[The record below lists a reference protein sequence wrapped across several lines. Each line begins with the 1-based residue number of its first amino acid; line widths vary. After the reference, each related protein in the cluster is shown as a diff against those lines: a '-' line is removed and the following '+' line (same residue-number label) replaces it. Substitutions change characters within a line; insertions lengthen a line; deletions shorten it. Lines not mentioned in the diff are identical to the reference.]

1 MIPWL
6 RSMTLVLLTLPA
18 LACGEREEEAVEP
31 APVPLDSLTA
41 EEEAMFAVDPTR
53 FPEMQDGRLDTVDMQ
68 TQVPLGPEAIALW
81 HVQAINYTP
90 DYTAITYAF
99 GHDAPDSAFFAAD
112 RQPRLVDNL
121 GNVYEG
127 IGVAE
132 NPRLGAESATMSVGV
147 YLFTPAIAAE
157 ADSLTLLVNETTPP
171 VIEVGPWAVEHTPS
185 DAGAIEVSPGN

>member
-1 MIPWL
+1 MISWL
-6 RSMTLVLLTLPA
+6 RALALVLLTLQA
-18 LACGEREEEAVEP
+18 LACSEPEEEVAEP

-41 EEEAMFAVDPTR
+41 EEEALFAVDPLR

-68 TQVPLGPEAIALW
+68 TQVPMGPEAIALW
-81 HVQAINYTP
+81 HVQAINYTT

-99 GHDAPDSAFFAAD
+99 GHDAPDTAFFAAD

-127 IGVAE
+127 AGVAE
-132 NPRLGAESATMSVGV
+132 NPRLAAESETMSVGV
-147 YLFTPAIAAE
+147 YLFTPALAAE

-185 DAGAIEVSPGN
+185 DAGTIEVSPGN